1 MLTRIKS
8 QSDPLNVEKRL
19 ITEPSIYLQ
28 HLQQL
33 LANKQKKL
41 SETALQ
47 MQKSVEEIE
56 SNVQLMK
63 QRLFTLESARKRLEE
78 ELVKNKEQLQKS
90 LDSSKVDELE
100 NKNTELL
107 DEKQKIEQE
116 ISQKLSQINDLET
129 SLEMKEK
136 KWNDNKKELIQRLKL
151 FESQELVPYLNEIE
165 NIMQLTNSRIEASN
179 IKLTKLMT
187 GEMEFGL
194 IDPFV
199 SIGKKFQEK
208 FQSRQDLFDQN
219 YFGIQE
225 GIEEGIEE
233 GNEDGNEESQ
243 LETGQGTREHFGKEE
258 DFEIEEIDY
267 IDDTDSDEEDDFF
280 YELDEDSLEG

>member
-19 ITEPSIYLQ
+19 ITEPSVYLQ

-116 ISQKLSQINDLET
+116 ISQKLSEINDLET